1 MPEFHARL
9 RSTLLAAL
17 SRGDAQAG
25 ESAPARELIEQFD
38 KAAAAL
44 ERRSAKL
51 HAREATL
58 RMITDNLPA
67 MIGYW
72 DRNLRNRFANADYRR
87 WFGKTPKQIHG
98 RHITELLGPELYAK
112 NKPYIDAVLTGRRQD
127 FDRTIPGP
135 DGTLRYSQASY
146 IPHLNGGEVAGF
158 FVLVTDVSERV
169 RAEQALSQMVK
180 DRETLLKEVYHRV
193 KNNLQVVQ
201 SLLRL
206 QVRTVSDAA
215 AQEALLESAQRVR
228 SMVLVHEQL
237 YRSESLS
244 QVALPR
250 YVDDLLRQL
259 LMGSGLSP
267 GQVSV
272 RSNVKPASIGPDL
285 AIPLGLLLSELV
297 TNSLKHAFPE
307 GRCGE
312 IAVEMQD
319 AADGRALLISVTDN
333 GRGLPPGFDP
343 AATRSMGLQ
352 LAMALAQQLGGSL
365 HFDGDAG
372 TRAWL
377 IVPAP

>member
-25 ESAPARELIEQFD
+25 ESAATRELIEQFD

-51 HAREATL
+51 RAREATL

-127 FDRTIPGP
+127 FDRAIPGP
-135 DGTLRYSQASY
+135 EGTLRHSQASY
-146 IPHLNGGEVAGF
+146 IPHLHDGEVAGF

-206 QVRTVSDAA
+206 QVRTVSDTA
-215 AQEALLESAQRVR
+215 AQQALLESAQRVR

-267 GQVSV
+267 GQVSM
-272 RSNVKPASIGPDL
+272 RSKVKPASIGPDL

-307 GRCGE
+307 GRGGE

-319 AADGRALLISVTDN
+319 APDGQGLLISVTDN
-333 GRGLPPGFDP
+333 GCGLPPGFDP